1 MKLSF
6 ETAWVHLKRGGKI
19 RRADWPKELY
29 LRKQRVVDYGGETHD
44 DVKEVWAEED
54 DEPSPFEASWFCT
67 SDLFENDWEV
77 IE

>member
-1 MKLSF
+1 MKLTF
-6 ETAWVHLKRGGKI
+6 ETAFVHLKQGKKI

-29 LRKQRVVDYGGETHD
+29 LRKQRVVDYGGEEYD
-44 DVKEVWAEED
+44 DVEEVWAD
-54 DEPSPFEASWFCT
+54 DESTLFEASWFCP